1 MELEEGMPQKIGLS
15 VAVVLVFI
23 VAFVWIGLQFSDNG
37 LTATGGL
44 AMVAALVLF
53 IFAFAVVGVL
63 LGD

>member
-1 MELEEGMPQKIGLS
+1 MPQKIGLS

-23 VAFVWIGLQFSDNG
+23 VAFVWIGFQFSDNG